1 MNQGKQRVVV
11 DGITTEF
18 VDVNRGLPHGT
29 VLGPLLFSLM
39 VNDIQLADPRRNL
52 VVKFPDDITVSTH
65 VGKDSTDATINEVNS
80 MKHWAAS
87 NRMALNLSRTWEV
100 LIHGKTTKPN
110 PQPVAGVG
118 RKSWLTLLGIIF

>member
-1 MNQGKQRVVV
+1 
-11 DGITTEF
+11 
-18 VDVNRGLPHGT
+18 
-29 VLGPLLFSLM
+29 M
-39 VNDIQLADPRRNL
+39 VNDIQLADLRGNL
-52 VVKFPDDITVSTH
+52 MVKFADDITISIPVSN
-65 VGKDSTDATINEVNS
+65 DSTDATINEVNS

-100 LIHGKTTKPN
+100 LIHGKTTKPK